1 MPMAKVLER
10 HGTLY
15 DEDLLAW
22 AEQQAA
28 HLRAS
33 QLDRLDAAHLIEELE
48 GMAASRRRKVKRR
61 LRVLLMHLLK
71 WDFQPRRR
79 SRSWASTIAEQ
90 RARIED
96 LLEESPSLRPE
107 LEATARAAYPQAL
120 KRAAIETGLPR
131 QTFPADLR
139 YDLSRILGDED
150 GPDGA
155 MSG

>member
-1 MPMAKVLER
+1 MAKVLER

-22 AEQQAA
+22 SEQQAA
-28 HLRAS
+28 HLRAG

-48 GMAASRRRKVKRR
+48 GMAASRRRKLKRR

-139 YDLSRILGDED
+139 YDLSRIRGDED
-150 GPDGA
+150 DPDGA
-155 MSG
+155 MSV